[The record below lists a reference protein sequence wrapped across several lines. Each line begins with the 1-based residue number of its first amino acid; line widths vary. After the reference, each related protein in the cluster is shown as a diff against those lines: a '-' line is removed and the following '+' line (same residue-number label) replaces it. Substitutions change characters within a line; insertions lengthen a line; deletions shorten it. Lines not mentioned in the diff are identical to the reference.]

1 MGDELEQEIVYEF
14 DTCISKESYF
24 KPLYGKISR
33 KHIVLH
39 NILLVLITAEVIAL
53 AILEKSNVRFLW
65 IIVLI
70 FIFLV
75 CVLGRILK
83 RFGAQK
89 LYEKI
94 HAAGEDRFSYTF
106 YNDCV
111 KVKNSIVEVTLK
123 YDTAEFFAENDKRLM
138 IIFPFNR
145 AIDIEKSQCDEEMLA
160 FFKKIV
166 PEENQKKVEKKTA
179 RKFFVISSLLVLYTI
194 FLAAIIAMI
203 VNINSR
209 AYYPEYLETT
219 YISFEACLD
228 EGTITDVVI
237 INNKFVEY
245 TFTGYG
251 EDERYYTVYPDDDI
265 EQLTEKLD
273 RLGVSWEFE

>member
-1 MGDELEQEIVYEF
+1 MDDELEKEIVYEF

-39 NILLVLITAEVIAL
+39 NILLVLITAEVMAL
-53 AILEKSNVRFLW
+53 TILSKSNLKIVW

-70 FIFLV
+70 FIFLF

-83 RFGAQK
+83 RSGAKK

-106 YNDCV
+106 YNDSV

-179 RKFFVISSLLVLYTI
+179 KKFFVLSSLLVLYTI
-194 FLAAIIAMI
+194 ILAVLISMT
-203 VNINSR
+203 VNVNTR
-209 AYYPEYLETT
+209 AYDPEYLETT
-219 YISFEACLD
+219 YISFYACLD

-251 EDERYYTVYPDDDI
+251 ENERYYTVYPDDDI
-265 EQLTEKLD
+265 DRLTKKLD
-273 RLGVSWEFE
+273 RLDVNWKFG